1 MVKRFHM
8 ELRDVKPTPEFVEK
22 LKTIM
27 EEIESTI
34 NAFKEQQRHHYEE
47 LLKEERTTAQEIQ
60 ALERK
65 FEAWSQVV
73 DTSNLKKPSASK
85 VPLASARN
93 ITKDLP
99 PEVAAYEKFLE
110 QTGGL
115 RGGWDEYD
123 HQTFLKFRQRYQGR
137 QIFLT
142 HLLPAIPTKTEE
154 EINDHEE
161 WYQEYLFLN
170 DRKKDSIKKW
180 RKKKEEEKDDMMSH
194 VGQEEEEEKEDAKLL
209 KYKEQIEMEKRERFS
224 QLNAYK
230 VQKEI
235 ERAEREEKKLREKL
249 DKAKKEEQEKQR
261 QMEVKAR
268 VEEHKQRRLQEQ
280 ELIRQEEE
288 LWEREQKERQRQLS
302 ARELVKFRE
311 RDQKI
316 VQKKIIK
323 AKTKEEELKE
333 KEKRL
338 ERLKGQ
344 VEVEV
349 ERDPNRLLKPT
360 AGWKQRTKEIG
371 PSGSGPVL
379 HMPHRAIPS
388 WRQGMS

>member
-1 MVKRFHM
+1 MIIFCCRILALEREKGTHIYSKRSDFRNDFSQLEEIDRKQTTERKTEQIKLKQQLEKISHMVKRFHM
-8 ELRDVKPTPEFVEK
+8 ELRDVKPTPE
-22 LKTIM
+22 
-27 EEIESTI
+27 S
-34 NAFKEQQRHHYEE
+34 
-47 LLKEERTTAQEIQ
+47 
-60 ALERK
+60 
-65 FEAWSQVV
+65 
-73 DTSNLKKPSASK
+73 
-85 VPLASARN
+85 SARD

-230 VQKEI
+230 
-235 ERAEREEKKLREKL
+235 
-249 DKAKKEEQEKQR
+249 
-261 QMEVKAR
+261 MEVKAR

-344 VEVEV
+344 VSFKLFQVEVEV

-379 HMPHRAIPS
+379 HMPHR
-388 WRQGMS
+388 